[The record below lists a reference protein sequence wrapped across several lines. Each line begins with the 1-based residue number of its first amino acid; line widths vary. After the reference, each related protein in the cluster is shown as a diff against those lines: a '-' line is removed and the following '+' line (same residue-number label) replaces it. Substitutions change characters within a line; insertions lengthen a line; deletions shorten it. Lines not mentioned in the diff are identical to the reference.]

1 MTKEFR
7 CDRLATPLGE
17 MWLAVDRDGQ
27 LCGSEWSDHR
37 VRLDRLLKLRWGAV
51 KRVEEKDPAGM
62 TTALRAYF
70 AGDLA
75 VIDTLRVNTGGTDFQ
90 REVWQALRKIPCGS
104 TLTYGGLAVQIGR
117 PRAVRA
123 VGLAN
128 GANAI
133 SVVVPCHRV
142 LGSSGALTGYGGGL
156 PRKQWLLAHERNERS
171 RGPR

>member
-17 MWLAVDRDGQ
+17 MWLVVDRDGQ
-27 LCGSEWSDHR
+27 LCGAEWSDHR
-37 VRLDRLLKLRWGAV
+37 ARLDRLLKLRWGSLEM
-51 KRVEEKDPAGM
+51 VEEKDPAGL
-62 TTALRAYF
+62 TGTLRAYF
-70 AGDLA
+70 AGNLS
-75 VIDTLRVNTGGTDFQ
+75 VIDTLPVNTGGTDFQ
-90 REVWQALRKIPCGS
+90 REVWRALRKIPCGS
-104 TLTYGGLAVQIGR
+104 TLTYGGLAAQIGR

-142 LGSSGALTGYGGGL
+142 VGSSGALTGYGGGL
-156 PRKQWLLAHERNERS
+156 PRKQWLLAHERGER
-171 RGPR
+171 G